1 MSDALVIGAGLGG
14 LSAAL
19 HLAAAGRKV
28 TVVEKN
34 PAVGGKMNWFE
45 KDGFRFDT
53 GPTLLTMP
61 FVLRDLFHT
70 LGETLEDHL
79 QLVPVEPVCRYFFAD
94 KSRLDISSDLKK
106 TTENLGRF
114 NPAETGNFVH
124 FLNRGKEIYK
134 IAAQP
139 FLFSTFGE
147 WGLDY
152 FLRNLKFLF
161 RIWKLDSFRTLHDAV
176 SAAFHDNRLVQLFD
190 RFATY
195 NGSSPYKTPA
205 TFAIIP
211 YVEFAMGGWY
221 VRGGMYSIAE
231 SLAKLAIRKGIEIRT
246 GTPCE
251 EILIENGRAAGV
263 RLGDGS
269 RLRASCVVANADALD
284 VYERLLPS
292 GGRSRQAAPQAI
304 SSSGFVLL
312 LGVDK
317 TYSQLAHHNIFFS
330 DDYKKE
336 FEDIFERGI
345 PPEDPTV
352 YVSVSSRTDPAMA
365 PAAGS
370 NMFVMV
376 NVPAVNGNF
385 DWNKNKA
392 SYRQLVLNRL
402 KAAGQPG
409 QAAGG
414 GLDRQ
419 ALAGGLGLEDLEEHI
434 RVEKILTPLDF
445 QAKYRAFRGAL
456 YGFASNSPWSAF
468 LRPPNRAREVRGLYF
483 TGGSTHPGGGIPLV
497 LLSGKMTAEIILKR
511 EKSGQS

>member
-1 MSDALVIGAGLGG
+1 MSDVLVIGAGLGG

-61 FVLRDLFHT
+61 FVLRDLFHK
-70 LGETLEDHL
+70 LGESLEDHL
-79 QLVPVEPVCRYFFAD
+79 QLVPVDPVCRYFFAD
-94 KSRLDISSDLKK
+94 KSRLDVSSDLKK
-106 TTENLGRF
+106 TAEDLSRF
-114 NPAETGNFVH
+114 SPDEAANFSR

-134 IAAQP
+134 IAAEP

-152 FLRNLKFLF
+152 IFRNLKFLF
-161 RIWKLDSFRTLHDAV
+161 QIWKLDSFRTLHEAV
-176 SAAFHDNRLVQLFD
+176 AATFQDSRLIQLFD

-195 NGSSPYKTPA
+195 NGSSPYQTPA

-221 VRGGMYSIAE
+221 VRGGLYSMAE
-231 SLAKLAIRKGIEIRT
+231 CLAKLAVRKGIEIRT
-246 GTPCE
+246 GAACE
-251 EILIENGRAAGV
+251 EILVENGCVAGV
-263 RLGDGS
+263 RLGGGS
-269 RLRASCVVANADALD
+269 RLKASCVVANADALD
-284 VYERLLPS
+284 VYERLLPDSGEARRIRRQTAS
-292 GGRSRQAAPQAI
+292 GGI

-330 DDYKKE
+330 GDYKKE

-345 PPEDPTV
+345 PPEEPTV
-352 YVSVSSRTDPAMA
+352 YVSLSSRTDPVMA

-376 NVPAVNGNF
+376 NVPSVNKNF
-385 DWNKNKA
+385 DWDKNKA
-392 SYRQLVLNRL
+392 SYRQLVLDRL
-402 KAAGQPG
+402 KAV
-409 QAAGG
+409 
-414 GLDRQ
+414 
-419 ALAGGLGLEDLEEHI
+419 GLEDLENHI
-434 RVEKILTPLDF
+434 RVERILTPLDF
-445 QAKYRAFRGAL
+445 QEKYRAFRGAL

-468 LRPPNRAREVRGLYF
+468 LRPPNRSREIKGLYF
-483 TGGSTHPGGGIPLV
+483 TGGSTHPGGGVPLV

-511 EKSGQS
+511 EKAGLV